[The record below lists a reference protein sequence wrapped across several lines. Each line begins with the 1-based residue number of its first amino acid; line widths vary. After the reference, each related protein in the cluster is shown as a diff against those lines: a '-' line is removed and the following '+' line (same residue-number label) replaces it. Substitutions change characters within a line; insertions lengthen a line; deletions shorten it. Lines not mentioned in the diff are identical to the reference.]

1 MCGYEFVLRLK
12 CRVKVVVRR
21 HKLLKLVAK
30 FSLVS
35 PRVYETLNQGGML
48 D

>member
-12 CRVKVVVRR
+12 CQVKAVVRR
-21 HKLLKLVAK
+21 RKLLKLVAK

-35 PRVYETLNQGGML
+35 RGVYETLNQGGTL